1 MEDGRLEV
9 VGSGSLGNAYILTC
23 GENKLLIELGCNYDA
38 IMEKLD
44 YNLSN
49 VVGALI
55 SHTHG
60 DHLSKRTAKK
70 MIDRGVKVYGT
81 ACESTQKDDVKE
93 FFTDYL
99 SPKTWNTL
107 GVFTIMPLPVP
118 HGTECFAYIIDHP
131 SVGRCVFATDM
142 SNFPYNVRS
151 VKHLFIEANY
161 SYAYAMDNASR
172 GEMRS
177 QPDKHMEIND
187 TINVIKRL
195 KDSSE
200 AKDGIQT
207 CVLLHLSNSNAN
219 AKEFKDMVCREV
231 GLRDSTVYVA
241 MPTLSIP
248 LYKDE
253 Y

>member
-9 VGSGSLGNAYILTC
+9 IGSGSHGNSYILTC
-23 GENKLLIELGCNYDA
+23 GEDKLLIELGCPYDD
-38 IMEKLD
+38 IMARLD
-44 YNLSN
+44 YDLTH
-49 VVGALI
+49 VQGALI

-60 DHLSKRTAKK
+60 DHLSKRVAKK

-81 ACESTQKDDVKE
+81 ICDAMTKEDVADC
-93 FFTDYL
+93 FTHL
-99 SPKTWNTL
+99 LTPKMQNNI
-107 GVFTIMPLPVP
+107 GNFKVMPLPVP
-118 HGTECFAYIIDHP
+118 HGTDCFAYIIIHK
-131 SVGRCVFATDM
+131 SVGRCLFATDM
-142 SNFPYNVRS
+142 SDFPYNVRM

-161 SYAYAMDNASR
+161 SYGYAMDNASR

-248 LYKDE
+248 LYNDE